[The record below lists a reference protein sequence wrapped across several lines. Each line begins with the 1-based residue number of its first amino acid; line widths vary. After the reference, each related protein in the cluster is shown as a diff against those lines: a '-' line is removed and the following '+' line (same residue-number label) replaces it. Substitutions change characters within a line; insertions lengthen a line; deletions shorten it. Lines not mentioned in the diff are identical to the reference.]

1 MTSEF
6 TIQDMLPI
14 AITLVVLG
22 IAVSYGLSV
31 MSDIEE
37 DLCDDGVW
45 DDGMCWNCDNV
56 NTTYSYNGSSN
67 FCEFANTDTP
77 NTSTTQQVIPNIN
90 KEGQASNATRDSIS
104 AVAKIPEKLPLIVTV
119 IIAAIIIGIIVRYL
133 FTRYT

>member
-1 MTSEF
+1 MKSEF

-37 DLCDDGVW
+37 DFCDDGVW
-45 DDGMCWNCDNV
+45 DDGMCWNCDNIK
-56 NTTYSYNGSSN
+56 NSTYIYSGGSN
-67 FCEFANTDTP
+67 LCLWVGNLTHKNMTP
-77 NTSTTQQVIPNIN
+77 NVN
-90 KEGQASNATRDSIS
+90 KEGQASNATRNAITG
-104 AVAKIPEKLPLIVTV
+104 VAKIPEKLPLIVTV

-133 FTRYT
+133 FTSYGGT